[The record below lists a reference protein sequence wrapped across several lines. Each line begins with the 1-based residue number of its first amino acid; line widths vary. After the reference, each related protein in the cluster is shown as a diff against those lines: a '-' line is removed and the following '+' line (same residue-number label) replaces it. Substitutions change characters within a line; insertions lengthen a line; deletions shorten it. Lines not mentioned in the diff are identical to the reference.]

1 MSSKSRILK
10 NHKKSFLENATRPL
24 GLHLR
29 SRTEDGS
36 NCLIKDR
43 FQTALSERRTFLVLD
58 RPDFL
63 CQRQT
68 LGVGDWILPFLSQLL
83 NLNRVLAEVGF
94 SSHQDDRRTGTVVRD
109 FRVPLG
115 ADVLK
120 GGAVYQAEAD
130 EEDVRLRVGEWS
142 QSVVVLLTGG
152 IPETEVDRLSIDEN
166 VGRVVVEDRR
176 NVLSGKGVGRV
187 ADQQAGL
194 TDGSIA
200 HDDALDCLHR
210 VQQQQLKLLVETFFS
225 PC

>member
-43 FQTALSERRTFLVLD
+43 FEASLSEGRAFLVLD

-68 LGVGDWILPFLSQLL
+68 LGVGDWILPLLSQLL

-130 EEDVRLRVGEWS
+130 EEDVLGWEKGVLNFKIKGFYFI
-142 QSVVVLLTGG
+142 QKKAISVVPFAGKRV
-152 IPETEVDRLSIDEN
+152 VA
-166 VGRVVVEDRR
+166 VGRSPPDRR
-176 NVLSGKGVGRV
+176 YPRDRG
-187 ADQQAGL
+187 
-194 TDGSIA
+194 
-200 HDDALDCLHR
+200 
-210 VQQQQLKLLVETFFS
+210 
-225 PC
+225 